1 LSLLPSSR
9 VANCSKSFERAFT
22 ESDMSERKGV
32 LRYCAT
38 LVLLVLA
45 LAPMQARGQRAE
57 LEKIIQRRVLPNGL
71 EVIVVENHGVPLATI
86 EIDVKNGSFTQS
98 PEFEGLAHMY
108 EHMFFRANSKY
119 PEPNQFWDK
128 ASDLGAVFNGTTQ
141 EERVNYYMTVPAE
154 KLADAVHLLASALR
168 EPLFRRDELER
179 ERQVV
184 IGEYDRNESSP
195 FFALSRQMDA
205 KLYPGNFSR
214 KDIIGDRQVVLTTT
228 PEKMRSI
235 QKKYYVPNNSV
246 LIVAGDV
253 TPATVFALAERELG
267 QWSRGPDPFATD
279 PIPAIPP
286 LQKSEGLVVEAP
298 VGAVTV
304 QIQWQGPSVGQDP
317 KSTYAADVF
326 SDVLND
332 PRSQFQQRLVDSGL
346 WQAVGV
352 NYYTLNHTGPITIS
366 GQTSPEQFREA
377 LAALYGEIAK
387 FDTPG
392 YYTAEE
398 LEAVKAHRA
407 VTSAFDRERASGFAH
422 TLGFWWSVA
431 SLEYYMGYVDYMAQQ
446 TIADLRAYARRY
458 ILGKPHVTGVLI
470 APEARQALRLAPD
483 DLVMAGTR

>member
-1 LSLLPSSR
+1 VFLPTR
-9 VANCSKSFERAFT
+9 
-22 ESDMSERKGV
+22 SE
-32 LRYCAT
+32 
-38 LVLLVLA
+38 
-45 LAPMQARGQRAE
+45 GQRAE
-57 LEKIIQRRVLPNGL
+57 LDKIIQRKVLANGL

-86 EIDVKNGSFTQS
+86 EIDVKNGSFTQA
-98 PEFEGLAHMY
+98 PEYEGLAHMY
-108 EHMFFRANSKY
+108 EHMFFRANSTY
-119 PEPNQFWDK
+119 PEPNQFWDR
-128 ASDLGAVFNGTTQ
+128 ASDLGAVFNGTTA

-154 KLADAVHLLASALR
+154 KLTDGIHLLATALR
-168 EPLFRRDELER
+168 EPLFRKDELER

-195 FFALSRQMDA
+195 FFALSRDMDA

-214 KDIIGDRQVVLTTT
+214 KDIIGDRQIILTTT
-228 PEKMRSI
+228 PEKMRTI
-235 QKKYYVPNNSV
+235 QKKYYVPNNSA

-253 TPATVFALAERELG
+253 NPATVFSLVEKELG
-267 QWSRGPDPFATD
+267 QWSRGADPFTAD
-279 PIPAIPP
+279 PIPTIPS
-286 LQKSEGLVVEAP
+286 LQKSEGVLVEAP

-304 QIQWQGPSVGQDP
+304 QVQWQGPSVGQDP

-332 PRSQFQQRLVDSGL
+332 PGSKFQQRLVDNGL
-346 WQAVGV
+346 WQGVGV

-366 GQTSPEQFREA
+366 GQTSAPQLREA

-392 YYTAEE
+392 YFTSDE

-446 TIADLRAYARRY
+446 SLDDLRAYARKY
-458 ILGKPHVTGVLI
+458 IVDKPHIAGVLI
-470 APEARQALRLAPD
+470 APDARRSLNLVAG
-483 DLVMAGTR
+483 DLVTAGTR

>member
-1 LSLLPSSR
+1 
-9 VANCSKSFERAFT
+9 
-22 ESDMSERKGV
+22 
-32 LRYCAT
+32 
-38 LVLLVLA
+38 VLLLAA

-57 LEKIIQRRVLPNGL
+57 LEKIIQRKVLANGL
-71 EVIVVENHGVPLATI
+71 EVIVVENHGVPLATV

-98 PEFEGLAHMY
+98 PEYEGLAHMY
-108 EHMFFRANSKY
+108 EHMFFRADAKY
-119 PEPNQFWDK
+119 PEPNQFWDR
-128 ASDLGAVFNGTTQ
+128 ASDLGAVFNATTQ
-141 EERVNYYMTVPAE
+141 EERVNYFMTVPTE
-154 KLADAVHLLASALR
+154 KLQDAIELVAAAIR
-168 EPLFRRDELER
+168 TPLFRTDELER

-195 FFALSRQMDA
+195 FFALTREMDA

-214 KDIIGDRQVVLTTT
+214 KDVIGDRQIVSTTT
-228 PEKMRSI
+228 PEKMRFI
-235 QKKYYVPNNSV
+235 QNKYYIPNNST

-253 TPATVFALAERELG
+253 NPANVFALADRALG
-267 QWSRGPDPFATD
+267 SWNRGTDPFVTG
-279 PIPAIPP
+279 PIPPIPT
-286 LQKSEGLVVEAP
+286 LQKSEGVVVEAP

-304 QIQWQGPSVGQDP
+304 QVQWQGPSVGQDP

-326 SDVLND
+326 SDVMND
-332 PRSQFQQRLVDSGL
+332 PGSQFQQRLVDSGL

-366 GQTSPEQFREA
+366 GQTSPEQLREA
-377 LAALYGEIAK
+377 LAALYGEVAK

-392 YYTAEE
+392 YFTSDE

-446 TIADLRAYARRY
+446 TIGDLRAYARRY
-458 ILGKPHVTGVLI
+458 ILGKPHITGVLI
-470 APEARQALRLAPD
+470 APDARQSLKLTPA
-483 DLVMAGTR
+483 DLVMTGTL

>member
-1 LSLLPSSR
+1 
-9 VANCSKSFERAFT
+9 
-22 ESDMSERKGV
+22 M
-32 LRYCAT
+32 RYCAT
-38 LVLLVLA
+38 LALLLSA
-45 LAPMQARGQRAE
+45 LAPMEARAQRAE
-57 LEKIIQRRVLPNGL
+57 LEKIIQRKVLGNGL
-71 EVIVVENHGVPLATI
+71 EIIVVENHGVPLATI

-98 PEFEGLAHMY
+98 PAYEGLAHMY
-108 EHMFFRANSKY
+108 EHMFFRANSTY
-119 PEPNQFWDK
+119 PDPNQFWDR
-128 ASDLGAVFNGTTQ
+128 ASDLGAVFNGTTA

-154 KLADAVHLLASALR
+154 KLGDGIHLLSTALR
-168 EPLFRRDELER
+168 APLFRQDELER

-195 FFALSRQMDA
+195 FFALSREMDA
-205 KLYPGNFSR
+205 KLYPGSFSR
-214 KDIIGDRQVVLTTT
+214 KDVIGDRQIVLTTT
-228 PEKMRSI
+228 PEKMRTI
-235 QKKYYVPNNSV
+235 QNKYYVPNNSA

-253 TPATVFALAERELG
+253 DPATVFALAERELG
-267 QWSRGPDPFATD
+267 QWNRGADPFVAD
-279 PIPAIPP
+279 PIPPIPP
-286 LQKSEGLVVEAP
+286 IQKSEGLIVEAP

-317 KSTYAADVF
+317 KATYAADVF

-332 PRSQFQQRLVDSGL
+332 PQSQFQQKLVDSGL

-366 GQTSPEQFREA
+366 GQTSAEQLRPA

-392 YYTAEE
+392 YFAGDE

-446 TIADLRAYARRY
+446 SLDDLRGYARKY
-458 ILGKPHVTGVLI
+458 IVGKPHIAGVLI
-470 APEARQALRLAPD
+470 STDERQSLKLAPG
-483 DLVMAGTR
+483 DLVMAGAR

>member
-1 LSLLPSSR
+1 
-9 VANCSKSFERAFT
+9 
-22 ESDMSERKGV
+22 M
-32 LRYCAT
+32 
-38 LVLLVLA
+38 
-45 LAPMQARGQRAE
+45 
-57 LEKIIQRRVLPNGL
+57 
-71 EVIVVENHGVPLATI
+71 PLATI

-98 PEFEGLAHMY
+98 PEYEGLAHMY
-108 EHMFFRANSKY
+108 EHMFFRANSTY
-119 PEPNQFWDK
+119 PEPNQFWDR
-128 ASDLGAVFNGTTQ
+128 ASDLGAVFNGTTA

-154 KLADAVHLLASALR
+154 KLSDGIHLLATALR
-168 EPLFRRDELER
+168 EPLFRKDELER

-195 FFALSRQMDA
+195 FFALSRDMDA

-214 KDIIGDRQVVLTTT
+214 KDIIGDRQIILTTT
-228 PEKMRSI
+228 PEKMRTI
-235 QKKYYVPNNSV
+235 QKKYYVPNNSA

-253 TPATVFALAERELG
+253 NPATVFSLVERELG
-267 QWSRGPDPFATD
+267 QWSRGSDPFTVD
-279 PIPAIPP
+279 PIPAIPA
-286 LQKSEGLVVEAP
+286 LQKSEGVLVEAP

-304 QIQWQGPSVGQDP
+304 QVQWQGPSVGQDP

-332 PRSQFQQRLVDSGL
+332 PGSKFQQRLVDNGL
-346 WQAVGV
+346 WQGIGV

-366 GQTSPEQFREA
+366 GQTSAPQLREA

-392 YYTAEE
+392 YFTSDE

-446 TIADLRAYARRY
+446 SLDDLRAYARKY
-458 ILGKPHVTGVLI
+458 IVDKAHIAGVLI
-470 APEARQALRLAPD
+470 APDARRSLNLVPG
-483 DLVMAGTR
+483 DLVTAGTR

>member
-1 LSLLPSSR
+1 
-9 VANCSKSFERAFT
+9 
-22 ESDMSERKGV
+22 
-32 LRYCAT
+32 
-38 LVLLVLA
+38 VLLLLSA
-45 LAPMQARGQRAE
+45 LAPVPARGQRAE
-57 LEKIIQRRVLPNGL
+57 LEKIIQRKVLANGL

-86 EIDVKNGSFTQS
+86 EIDVKNGSFTQT
-98 PEFEGLAHMY
+98 PEYEGLAHMY

-119 PEPNQFWDK
+119 PEPNQFWDR

-154 KLADAVHLLASALR
+154 KLEDGIQLLATALR
-168 EPLFRRDELER
+168 GPLFRRDELER

-195 FFALSRQMDA
+195 FFELSRQMDA

-214 KDIIGDRQVVLTTT
+214 KDVIGDRQIVLTTT
-228 PEKMRSI
+228 SEKMRTI
-235 QKKYYVPNNSV
+235 QNKYYVPNNSA

-253 TPATVFALAERELG
+253 NPATVFALVEHELG
-267 QWSRGPDPFATD
+267 QWNRGADPFTSD
-279 PIPAIPP
+279 PIPPIPP
-286 LQKSEGLVVEAP
+286 LQKNEAVVVEAP
-298 VGAVTV
+298 VGAVTAQV
-304 QIQWQGPSVGQDP
+304 QWQGPSVGQDP
-317 KSTYAADVF
+317 KSTYSADVF

-332 PRSQFQQRLVDSGL
+332 PRSQLQQRLVDTGL
-346 WQAVGV
+346 WQSVGV

-366 GQTSPEQFREA
+366 GQTSPEHLREA

-392 YYTAEE
+392 YFTSDE
-398 LEAVKAHRA
+398 LEAVQAHRA

-446 TIADLRAYARRY
+446 TVGDLRAYARRY
-458 ILGKPHVTGVLI
+458 IVGKPHVAGVLI
-470 APEARQALRLAPD
+470 APEARQALKLGPE
-483 DLVMAGTR
+483 DLVVAGTR

>member
-1 LSLLPSSR
+1 MLLLSVLLPTG
-9 VANCSKSFERAFT
+9 AKA
-22 ESDMSERKGV
+22 
-32 LRYCAT
+32 
-38 LVLLVLA
+38 
-45 LAPMQARGQRAE
+45 QRAE
-57 LEKIIQRRVLPNGL
+57 LEKIIQRKVLANGL

-98 PEFEGLAHMY
+98 PEYEGLAHMY
-108 EHMFFRANSKY
+108 EHMFFRANSTY
-119 PEPNQFWDK
+119 PELNQFWDR
-128 ASDLGAVFNGTTQ
+128 ASDLGAVFNGTTA
-141 EERVNYYMTVPAE
+141 EERVNYYMTVPEE
-154 KLADAVHLLASALR
+154 KLADGIHLLATALR
-168 EPLFRRDELER
+168 APLFRQDELER

-195 FFALSRQMDA
+195 FFALSREMDA

-214 KDIIGDRQVVLTTT
+214 KDVIGDRQIVLTTT
-228 PEKMRSI
+228 PDKMRTI
-235 QKKYYVPNNSV
+235 QKKYYVPNNSA

-253 TPATVFALAERELG
+253 NPATVFSLVERELG
-267 QWSRGPDPFATD
+267 QWNRGADPFAAD
-279 PIPAIPP
+279 PIPGIPP
-286 LQKSEGLVVEAP
+286 IQRSEGVVVEAP

-304 QIQWQGPSVGQDP
+304 QVQWQGPSVGQDP

-346 WQAVGV
+346 WQSVGV

-366 GQTSPEQFREA
+366 GQTSGEQLRTA
-377 LAALYGEIAK
+377 LTTLYGEIAK

-392 YYTAEE
+392 YFTSDE

-446 TIADLRAYARRY
+446 SLEDLRAYARKY
-458 ILGKPHVTGVLI
+458 IVGKPHITGVLI
-470 APEARQALRLAPD
+470 APDARQSLNLVPG
-483 DLVMAGTR
+483 DLVIAGKD

>member
-1 LSLLPSSR
+1 VFLPTR
-9 VANCSKSFERAFT
+9 
-22 ESDMSERKGV
+22 SE
-32 LRYCAT
+32 
-38 LVLLVLA
+38 
-45 LAPMQARGQRAE
+45 GQRAE
-57 LEKIIQRRVLPNGL
+57 LDKIIQRKVLANGL

-86 EIDVKNGSFTQS
+86 EIDVKNGSFTQA
-98 PEFEGLAHMY
+98 PEYEGLAHMY
-108 EHMFFRANSKY
+108 EHMFFRANSTY
-119 PEPNQFWDK
+119 PEPNQFWDR
-128 ASDLGAVFNGTTQ
+128 ASDLGAVFNGTTA

-154 KLADAVHLLASALR
+154 KLTDGIHLLATALR
-168 EPLFRRDELER
+168 EPLFRKDELER

-195 FFALSRQMDA
+195 FFALSRDMDA

-214 KDIIGDRQVVLTTT
+214 KDIIGDRQIILTTT
-228 PEKMRSI
+228 PEKMRTI
-235 QKKYYVPNNSV
+235 QKKYYVPNNSA

-253 TPATVFALAERELG
+253 NPATVFSLVEKELG
-267 QWSRGPDPFATD
+267 QWSRGADPFTAD
-279 PIPAIPP
+279 PIPTIPS
-286 LQKSEGLVVEAP
+286 LQKSEGVLVEAP

-304 QIQWQGPSVGQDP
+304 QVQWQGPSVGQDP

-332 PRSQFQQRLVDSGL
+332 PGSKFQQRLVDNGL
-346 WQAVGV
+346 WQGVGV

-366 GQTSPEQFREA
+366 GQTSAPQLREA

-392 YYTAEE
+392 YFTSDE

-446 TIADLRAYARRY
+446 SLDDLRAYARKY
-458 ILGKPHVTGVLI
+458 IVDKPHIAGVLI
-470 APEARQALRLAPD
+470 APDARRSLNLVPG
-483 DLVMAGTR
+483 DLVTAGTR

>member
-1 LSLLPSSR
+1 
-9 VANCSKSFERAFT
+9 
-22 ESDMSERKGV
+22 M
-32 LRYCAT
+32 
-38 LVLLVLA
+38 LLVSA
-45 LAPMQARGQRAE
+45 LAPTLAWGQRAE
-57 LEKIIQRRVLPNGL
+57 LEKIIQRKVLANGL

-86 EIDVKNGSFTQS
+86 EIDVKNGSFTQT
-98 PEFEGLAHMY
+98 PEYEGLAHMY

-154 KLADAVHLLASALR
+154 KLGDGIDLLASALR
-168 EPLFRRDELER
+168 GPLFRRDELER

-195 FFALSRQMDA
+195 FFELSRQADA

-214 KDIIGDRQVVLTTT
+214 KDVIGDRQIVETTT
-228 PEKMRSI
+228 PEKMRFI
-235 QKKYYVPNNSV
+235 QNKYYIPNNST

-253 TPATVFALAERELG
+253 SPANVFDLAERALG
-267 QWSRGPDPFATD
+267 SWNRGTDPFAAD
-279 PIPAIPP
+279 PIPPIPP
-286 LQKSEGLVVEAP
+286 LQKSEGVIVEAS

-304 QIQWQGPSVGQDP
+304 QVQWQGPSVGQDP

-326 SDVLND
+326 SDVMND
-332 PRSQFQQRLVDSGL
+332 PGSQFQQRLVDSGL

-366 GQTSPEQFREA
+366 GQTSPEHLREA
-377 LAALYGEIAK
+377 LTALYGEVAK

-392 YYTAEE
+392 YFTSDE

-446 TIADLRAYARRY
+446 TIGDLRAYARRY
-458 ILGKPHVTGVLI
+458 ILGKPHITGVLI
-470 APEARQALRLAPD
+470 APDVRQSLKLAPA
-483 DLVMAGTR
+483 DLVMAGAP

>member
-1 LSLLPSSR
+1 
-9 VANCSKSFERAFT
+9 
-22 ESDMSERKGV
+22 MSERKGV
-32 LRYCAT
+32 LRYGAT
-38 LVLLVLA
+38 LALLLSA
-45 LAPMQARGQRAE
+45 FLPIGAAAQRAE
-57 LEKIIQRRVLPNGL
+57 LDKIIQRKVLANGL

-98 PEFEGLAHMY
+98 PEYEGLAHMY
-108 EHMFFRANSKY
+108 EHMFFRANSTY
-119 PEPNQFWDK
+119 PEPNQFWDR
-128 ASDLGAVFNGTTQ
+128 ASDLGAVFNGTTA
-141 EERVNYYMTVPAE
+141 EERVNYYMTMPAE
-154 KLADAVHLLASALR
+154 KLEDGIHLLATALR
-168 EPLFRRDELER
+168 APLFRQDELER

-195 FFALSRQMDA
+195 FFALSREMDT

-214 KDIIGDRQVVLTTT
+214 KDVIGDRQIVSTTT
-228 PEKMRSI
+228 PDKMRTI
-235 QKKYYVPNNSV
+235 QKKYYVPNNSA

-253 TPATVFALAERELG
+253 NPATVFALVERELG
-267 QWSRGPDPFATD
+267 QWSRGADPFTAD
-279 PIPAIPP
+279 PIPVIPA
-286 LQKSEGLVVEAP
+286 LQKSEGIVVEAP

-304 QIQWQGPSVGQDP
+304 QVQWQGPSVGQDP

-366 GQTSPEQFREA
+366 GQTSADQLRPA

-392 YYTAEE
+392 YFASDE

-446 TIADLRAYARRY
+446 SLDDLRAYARRY
-458 ILGKPHVTGVLI
+458 IVGKPHIAGVLI
-470 APEARQALRLAPD
+470 APDARQSLKLVPG
-483 DLVMAGTR
+483 DLVMAEAR

>member
-1 LSLLPSSR
+1 
-9 VANCSKSFERAFT
+9 
-22 ESDMSERKGV
+22 M
-32 LRYCAT
+32 
-38 LVLLVLA
+38 LLVLA
-45 LAPMQARGQRAE
+45 LVPALAWGQRAE
-57 LEKIIQRRVLPNGL
+57 LEKIIQRKVLANGL

-86 EIDVKNGSFTQS
+86 EIDVKNGSFTQT
-98 PEFEGLAHMY
+98 PEYEGLAHMY

-154 KLADAVHLLASALR
+154 KLGDGIDLLASALR
-168 EPLFRRDELER
+168 GPLFRRDELER

-195 FFALSRQMDA
+195 FFELSRQADA

-214 KDIIGDRQVVLTTT
+214 KDVIGDRQIVETTT
-228 PEKMRSI
+228 PEKMRFI
-235 QKKYYVPNNSV
+235 QNKYYIPNNST

-253 TPATVFALAERELG
+253 NPANVFALAEKALG
-267 QWSRGPDPFATD
+267 SWNRGADPFAAD
-279 PIPAIPP
+279 PIPPIPP
-286 LQKSEGLVVEAP
+286 LQKSEGVVVEAP

-304 QIQWQGPSVGQDP
+304 QVQWQGPSVGQDP

-326 SDVLND
+326 SDVMND
-332 PRSQFQQRLVDSGL
+332 PGSQFQQRLVDSGL

-366 GQTSPEQFREA
+366 GQTSPEHFREA
-377 LAALYGEIAK
+377 LAALYGEVAK

-392 YYTAEE
+392 YFTSDE

-446 TIADLRAYARRY
+446 TIGDLRAYARRY
-458 ILGKPHVTGVLI
+458 ILGKPHITGVLI
-470 APEARQALRLAPD
+470 APDARQSLKLAPT
-483 DLVMAGTR
+483 DLVMAGAP

>member
-1 LSLLPSSR
+1 
-9 VANCSKSFERAFT
+9 
-22 ESDMSERKGV
+22 MSERKGV

-38 LVLLVLA
+38 LALLLCA
-45 LAPMQARGQRAE
+45 LLPIGAGAQRAE
-57 LEKIIQRRVLPNGL
+57 LEKIIQRKVLANGL

-86 EIDVKNGSFTQS
+86 EIDVKNGSFTQP
-98 PEFEGLAHMY
+98 PEYEGLAHMY
-108 EHMFFRANSKY
+108 EHMFFKANSNY
-119 PEPNQFWDK
+119 PELNQFWDR
-128 ASDLGAVFNGTTQ
+128 ASNLGGIFNGTTE
-141 EERVNYYMTVPAE
+141 EERVNYFITVPTEHVGSAIQ
-154 KLADAVHLLASALR
+154 LLASAI
-168 EPLFRRDELER
+168 EHPLFRQDELER

-184 IGEYDRNESSP
+184 IGEYDEKESSP
-195 FFALSRQMDA
+195 FFALDQQMKA

-214 KDIIGDRQVVLTTT
+214 KNPMGDRQIVSTTT
-228 PEKMRSI
+228 PEKMRTI
-235 QKKYYVPNNSV
+235 QNKYYVPNNSA

-253 TPATVFALAERELG
+253 NPATVFALAERELG
-267 QWSRGPDPFATD
+267 QWSRRGDPFIAD
-279 PIPAIPP
+279 PIPPIPS
-286 LQKSEGLVVEAP
+286 LQKSESVVVEAP

-332 PRSQFQQRLVDSGL
+332 PQSQFQQRLVDSGL
-346 WQAVGV
+346 WQGVIV

-366 GQTSPEQFREA
+366 GQTLVEQFRPA
-377 LAALYGEIAK
+377 LTALYGEIAK

-392 YYTAEE
+392 YFTSDE

-446 TIADLRAYARRY
+446 SLGDLRAYARKY
-458 ILGKPHVTGVLI
+458 IVGKPHIAGVLI
-470 APEARQALRLAPD
+470 APDARQSLKLVPG
-483 DLVMAGTR
+483 DLVMAPR

>member
-1 LSLLPSSR
+1 
-9 VANCSKSFERAFT
+9 
-22 ESDMSERKGV
+22 MSVRKGV

-38 LVLLVLA
+38 LALLA
-45 LAPMQARGQRAE
+45 SAIGPAEAWGQRAE
-57 LEKIIQRRVLPNGL
+57 LEKIIQRKVLPNGL
-71 EVIVVENHGVPLATI
+71 EIIVVENHGVPLATV
-86 EIDVKNGSFTQS
+86 EIDVKNGSFTQT
-98 PEFEGLAHMY
+98 PEYEGLAHMY

-119 PEPNQFWDK
+119 PEPNQFWDR

-154 KLADAVHLLASALR
+154 KLGDAIQLLATSLR
-168 EPLFRRDELER
+168 GPLFRRDELER

-195 FFALSRQMDA
+195 FFELSRQMDA

-214 KDIIGDRQVVLTTT
+214 KDVIGDRQIVSTTT
-228 PEKMRSI
+228 PEKMRTI
-235 QKKYYVPNNSV
+235 QNKYYVPNNSV

-253 TPATVFALAERELG
+253 NPAMVFALAERELG
-267 QWSRGPDPFATD
+267 QWSRGADPFIAD
-279 PIPAIPP
+279 PIPKIPP
-286 LQKSEGLVVEAP
+286 IQKSEGVVIEAP

-304 QIQWQGPSVGQDP
+304 QVQWQGPSVGQDP

-326 SDVLND
+326 SDVMND
-332 PRSQFQQRLVDSGL
+332 PGSQFQQKLVDSGL

-352 NYYTLNHTGPITIS
+352 NYYTLDHTGPITIS
-366 GQTSPEQFREA
+366 GQTSPEQLREA

-387 FDTPG
+387 FDSPDYFTSD
-392 YYTAEE
+392 E

-446 TIADLRAYARRY
+446 TIGDLRAYARRY
-458 ILGKPHVTGVLI
+458 ILGKPHITGVLI
-470 APEARQALRLAPD
+470 APDARQSLKLGAS
-483 DLVMAGTR
+483 DLVMVGAP

>member
-1 LSLLPSSR
+1 ME
-9 VANCSKSFERAFT
+9 AGA
-22 ESDMSERKGV
+22 
-32 LRYCAT
+32 
-38 LVLLVLA
+38 
-45 LAPMQARGQRAE
+45 QRAE
-57 LEKIIQRRVLPNGL
+57 LEKIIQRKVLGNGL
-71 EVIVVENHGVPLATI
+71 EIIVVENHGVPLATI

-98 PEFEGLAHMY
+98 PAYEGLAHMY
-108 EHMFFRANSKY
+108 EHMFFRANSTY
-119 PEPNQFWDK
+119 PDPNQFWDR
-128 ASDLGAVFNGTTQ
+128 ASDLGAVFNGTTA

-154 KLADAVHLLASALR
+154 KLGDGIHLLSTALR
-168 EPLFRRDELER
+168 APLFRQDELER

-195 FFALSRQMDA
+195 FFALSREMDA
-205 KLYPGNFSR
+205 KLYPGSFSR
-214 KDIIGDRQVVLTTT
+214 KDVIGDRQIVLTTT
-228 PEKMRSI
+228 PEKMRTI
-235 QKKYYVPNNSV
+235 QNKYYVPNNSA

-253 TPATVFALAERELG
+253 DPATVFALAERELG
-267 QWSRGPDPFATD
+267 QWNRGADPFVAD
-279 PIPAIPP
+279 PIPPIPP
-286 LQKSEGLVVEAP
+286 IQKSEGLIVEAP

-317 KSTYAADVF
+317 KATYAADVF

-332 PRSQFQQRLVDSGL
+332 PQSQFQQKLVDSGL

-366 GQTSPEQFREA
+366 GQTSAEQLRPA

-392 YYTAEE
+392 YFAGDE

-446 TIADLRAYARRY
+446 SLDDLRGYARKY
-458 ILGKPHVTGVLI
+458 IVGKPHIAGVLI
-470 APEARQALRLAPD
+470 STDERQSLKLTPG
-483 DLVMAGTR
+483 DLVMAGAR

>member
-1 LSLLPSSR
+1 
-9 VANCSKSFERAFT
+9 
-22 ESDMSERKGV
+22 
-32 LRYCAT
+32 
-38 LVLLVLA
+38 VLLASA
-45 LAPMQARGQRAE
+45 LAPVPAWGQRAE
-57 LEKIIQRRVLPNGL
+57 LEKIIQRKVLANGL

-86 EIDVKNGSFTQS
+86 EIDVKNGSFTQT
-98 PEFEGLAHMY
+98 PEYEGLAHMY

-119 PEPNQFWDK
+119 PEPNQFWDR

-154 KLADAVHLLASALR
+154 KLGDGIQLLATALR
-168 EPLFRRDELER
+168 GPLFRRDELER

-184 IGEYDRNESSP
+184 IGEYDRNQSSP
-195 FFALSRQMDA
+195 FFELSRQMDM
-205 KLYPGNFSR
+205 KLYPDNFSR
-214 KDIIGDRQVVLTTT
+214 KDVIGDRQIVLTTT
-228 PEKMRSI
+228 PEKMRTI
-235 QKKYYVPNNSV
+235 QNKYYVPNNSA

-253 TPATVFALAERELG
+253 NPATVFALVEHELG
-267 QWSRGPDPFATD
+267 QWNRGADPFATD
-279 PIPAIPP
+279 PIPPIPH
-286 LQKSEGLVVEAP
+286 LQKNEAVVVEAP

-304 QIQWQGPSVGQDP
+304 QVQWQGPSVGQDP

-332 PRSQFQQRLVDSGL
+332 PRSRLQQRLVDSGL
-346 WQAVGV
+346 WQSVGV

-366 GQTSPEQFREA
+366 GQTSPEHLREA
-377 LAALYGEIAK
+377 LAALYGEITK

-392 YYTAEE
+392 YFTSDE
-398 LEAVKAHRA
+398 LEAVQAHRA

-446 TIADLRAYARRY
+446 TIGDLRAYARRY
-458 ILGKPHVTGVLI
+458 IVGKPHVAGVLI
-470 APEARQALRLAPD
+470 APDARQALRLAPE